1 MKKIYLFFL
10 ALLLSIQNF
19 AQQYQVAG
27 TCTMTLG
34 TNTYGPMYSTAT
46 SAATSRVAVIYP
58 ASQLTGVSGQALTGI
73 YFKKIT
79 TGDMTGT
86 PNLKVYLKETSS
98 LDFGTA
104 AIDWTTTATGATLV
118 YDSNP
123 VAASVGAAGW
133 KQFIFS
139 NNFTYSGAQNL
150 MVLMEYTNTGNTVN
164 TTWEYEYTSPCV
176 VTTNSNTTKYINNT
190 TGTLG
195 ASLSSANYRRPFIS
209 FSHTSAAACT
219 GAVTA
224 GTPTATVSSA
234 CANVPFNLA
243 LTGATAGTGITYQWQ
258 SSPAGANTFTNI
270 AGATSISYSVA
281 NQTAATDYRCVVTC
295 TNGGS
300 TQNSS
305 IVAVGQNSGMACLNY
320 CAAVSSGG
328 TGTLINKV
336 QFGAINNDSST
347 SQPTA
352 SPYYTYY
359 PAATTTVTMGS
370 TQNLSVTIGP
380 SGTYSGAIT
389 SVWIDW
395 NQDGTLSSTEHF
407 YVGPGSGSAGIPSG
421 TTVTIPVN
429 IPVTAVPGI
438 TRMRIRTRGNANQNL
453 PTDACTNFG
462 SGETEDYNI
471 TVVAGTPCTGTPVTG
486 TATATSTSACVGAP
500 FDLTLTGY
508 TIGGGITYQW
518 YRSPAGAGTFTA
530 IAGAT
535 SPIYTVASQTVAT
548 DYRCV
553 VTCTNTSQS
562 ATSNTVSVGQNLPIQ
577 CYCTPT
583 AGGTSTTYYIN
594 SIVTTGAWSNINY
607 AASSYN
613 AYVNSNMA
621 ALTSPGNNVNV
632 SLASSVPTSTYYY
645 RVWVDWNKD
654 GVFAD
659 PGELVLSNTTFASTL
674 SGTIPV
680 PAGTTLG
687 DYRVRCSISWTGTV
701 TPCGP
706 APYGNYV
713 DFTLA
718 VVAPPTCYP
727 PTGLAVSGITGNSAT
742 ISWVAPTPVPA
753 GGYIYYVSTSPAP
766 PAPGSTPSGST
777 TSNSVSLPTTLLP
790 NTTYYWW
797 VQAVCS
803 PTDSS
808 YIIQGPT
815 FMTTQIPAQLPYL
828 QNFEATN
835 DLGLL
840 NGTQTNKWFHGSA
853 TGNTGKSLY
862 ITNDN
867 GTTNAYT
874 ITSGSV
880 VQAYRDIQIP
890 AGTSL
895 AIFSFDWKAQ
905 GESTSFDYLRVW
917 LVPSDFMP
925 TPGTRIVA
933 GTGRIQ
939 VGQYNLNGTT
949 WSSYSNPNL
958 NISSFAGSV
967 MRLVFEW
974 YNDTSGGTQPPAAVD
989 NINLR
994 VCSTATPVVT
1004 VTPASITYNSATIT
1018 WPQDTGG
1025 ASYKVRYRPVGTTQ
1039 WLPTA
1044 GPIDVAA
1051 LTGTATTQ
1059 TFTLNPPTYPLTPAT
1074 LYEVEVAAVCNTVN
1088 IGTYS
1093 HNEFTTK
1100 CDPTPPNV
1108 TFTNI
1113 TATSAVVN
1121 WSPLVASATYQLQWR
1136 KVGDPVWIG
1145 PIDLPNPPSNTF
1157 SLPSAGYTLTPYTQ
1171 YEVQVRSTCVGSTTA
1186 NPWSS
1191 LSRFTTE
1198 RTCDIAPPGL
1208 TILELKPTSAKVQWD
1223 PYVGPDA
1230 TGKYILRYRK
1240 VGIPGWT
1247 NVQVNS
1253 NIYTL
1258 TDLTELT
1265 KYEMEVANICSGT
1278 PGNYTLPYY
1287 FTTPTVIYC
1296 QMGAN
1301 NTSGEYISKVTVVP
1315 NGKPQMVNASVA
1327 STYTDYTGVLPAQI
1341 ELIQGSTNNQ
1351 LTIDKVV
1358 TGDAGVVVWIDFN
1371 RNGEF
1376 DINERILVSGPNS
1389 AATATTTFSVPSDAF
1404 VSNADYM
1411 YVVMRVALMKG
1422 GIPVNCTN
1430 FDSGEVE
1437 DYTVRITKK
1446 STDSLL
1452 NQNDILIYPNPV
1464 STVLNVKNI
1473 SKRANYKIYSA
1484 AGQLISSGI
1493 ILNNKVDVHAL
1504 INGMY
1509 VIDIQDGS
1517 TSVQKKFIKE

>member
-1 MKKIYLFFL
+1 MTKIYLFFL
-10 ALLLSIQNF
+10 AVLLSIQSF

-46 SAATSRVAVIYP
+46 SGATSRVAVIYP
-58 ASQLTGVSGQALTGI
+58 ATQLTGVAGQALTGI
-73 YFKKIT
+73 YFKKMT

-86 PNLKVYLKETSS
+86 PNLKVYLKETSN
-98 LDFGTA
+98 LDFGAA
-104 AIDWTTTATGATLV
+104 AIDWTATVTGATLV

-123 VAASVGAAGW
+123 VPASVGAAGW
-133 KQFIFS
+133 KQFTFS

-164 TTWEYEYTSPCV
+164 TTWEYEYISPCV
-176 VTTNSNTTKYINNT
+176 ITSNNNTTKYINNT
-190 TGTLG
+190 TGTPG
-195 ASLSSANYRRPFIS
+195 TSLSSTNYRRPFIS

-219 GAVTA
+219 GTVTGGTAVASVTN
-224 GTPTATVSSA
+224 A
-234 CANVPFNLA
+234 CANVPFNLS
-243 LTGATAGTGITYQWQ
+243 LTGATMGTGVTYQWQ

-270 AGATSISYSVA
+270 AGATSISYTVA
-281 NQTAATDYRCVVTC
+281 SQTAATDYRCIVTC

-336 QFGAINNDSST
+336 QFGSINNDSSA

-380 SGTYSGAIT
+380 AGTYTGAIT

-407 YVGPGSGSAGIPSG
+407 YVGPGSGSAGIPAG
-421 TTVTIPVN
+421 TTVTVPVN

-486 TATATSTSACVGAP
+486 TAAATTTNACVGVP

-518 YRSPAGAGTFTA
+518 YSRPAGAGTFTA

-535 SPIYTVASQTVAT
+535 SPIYTVASQTAAT

-553 VTCTNTSQS
+553 VTCANSSQN
-562 ATSNTVSVGQNLPIQ
+562 ATSNIVTVGQNLPIQ

-583 AGGTSTTYYIN
+583 AGGTSTSYYIN

-607 AASSYN
+607 TASSYT
-613 AYVNSNMA
+613 AYVNSNMT

-632 SLASSVPTSTYYY
+632 SLAASVPTSTYYY

-659 PGELVLSNTTFASTL
+659 PGELVLSNPSFASTL

-742 ISWVAPTPVPA
+742 ISWNMGTPPPA
-753 GGYIYYVSTSPAP
+753 GGYIYYISTSPTP
-766 PAPGSTPSGST
+766 PVPGSAPSGT
-777 TSNSVSLPTTLLP
+777 TLSNSVPLPNNLAP

-797 VQAVCS
+797 VQAICS

-815 FMTTQIPAQLPYL
+815 FMTTQIPATLPYI
-828 QNFEATN
+828 QNFETAN

-840 NGTQTNKWFHGSA
+840 NGTQTNKWFYGSA
-853 TGNTGKSLY
+853 TGNTGKSIY
-862 ITNDN
+862 ISNDN
-867 GTTNAYT
+867 GATNTYT
-874 ITSGSV
+874 ITSTSV
-880 VQAYRDIQIP
+880 VHAYRDILIP
-890 AGTSL
+890 NGTTL
-895 AIFSFDWKAQ
+895 ASFSFDWKAQ
-905 GESTSFDYLRVW
+905 GQTTVDYLRVW
-917 LVPSDFMP
+917 LVPGTFMP
-925 TPGTRIVA
+925 TPGTQITTA
-933 GTGRIQ
+933 TGTPGTPGRVQ
-939 VGQYNLNGTT
+939 VGQFNQNGV
-949 WSSYSNPNL
+949 WQSYSNASLNL
-958 NISSFAGSV
+958 SNYAGIV

-974 YNDTSGGTQPPAAVD
+974 VNNASTGTQPPAAVD
-989 NINLR
+989 NIVLR

-1004 VTPASITYNSATIT
+1004 VIPASITHNSAQIT
-1018 WPQDTGG
+1018 WPQDSGG
-1025 ASYKVRYRPVGTTQ
+1025 ASYKVRYRPVGSTQ

-1044 GPIDVAA
+1044 GPIDVPAV
-1051 LTGTATTQ
+1051 TGTTQ

-1088 IGTYS
+1088 VGVYS
-1093 HNEFTTK
+1093 NNQFTTL

-1121 WSPLVASATYQLQWR
+1121 WSPLAASATYQLQWR
-1136 KVGDPVWIG
+1136 KVGDPTWSATIN
-1145 PIDLPNPPSNTF
+1145 LPNPPSTTYLL
-1157 SLPSAGYTLTPYTQ
+1157 SGLTPYTQ
-1171 YEVQVRSTCVGSTTA
+1171 YEVQVRNTCVNSTTP

-1191 LSRFTTE
+1191 LARFTTE

-1208 TILELKPTSAKVQWD
+1208 TILELKPTSAKIQWD
-1223 PYVGPDA
+1223 PYLGPDA

-1247 NVQVNS
+1247 TVQVS
-1253 NIYTL
+1253 NNTYAL
-1258 TDLTELT
+1258 TGLTELT
-1265 KYEMEVANICSGT
+1265 KYEMEVANVCSGT
-1278 PGNYTLPYY
+1278 PGNFTLPYY

-1296 QMGAN
+1296 QMAAVNSAGD
-1301 NTSGEYISKVTVVP
+1301 YISKVTVTP
-1315 NGKPQMVNASVA
+1315 NGKPQMVNTSAG
-1327 STYTDYTGVLPAQI
+1327 STYTDYTAVVPAQI
-1341 ELIQGSTNNQ
+1341 ELIQGSVNNQ

-1358 TGDAGVVVWIDFN
+1358 TGDAGVVAWIDFD

-1430 FDSGEVE
+1430 FDNGEVE
-1437 DYTVRITKK
+1437 DYTVRISKK
-1446 STDSLL
+1446 SATNLL